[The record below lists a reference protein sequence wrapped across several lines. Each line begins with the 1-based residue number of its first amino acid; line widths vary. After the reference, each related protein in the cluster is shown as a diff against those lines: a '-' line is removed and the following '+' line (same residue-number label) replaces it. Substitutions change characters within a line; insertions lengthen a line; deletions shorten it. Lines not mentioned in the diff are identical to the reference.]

1 MASNKSGMNIRHMA
15 GNLDSKCVAARP
27 RPSFPRRAILA
38 SRAPRRSVD
47 RSLDRSRPHRAS
59 SFFDPATLRTS
70 SAR

>member
-38 SRAPRRSVD
+38 SRAPRRSID
-47 RSLDRSRPHRAS
+47 R
-59 SFFDPATLRTS
+59 
-70 SAR
+70 